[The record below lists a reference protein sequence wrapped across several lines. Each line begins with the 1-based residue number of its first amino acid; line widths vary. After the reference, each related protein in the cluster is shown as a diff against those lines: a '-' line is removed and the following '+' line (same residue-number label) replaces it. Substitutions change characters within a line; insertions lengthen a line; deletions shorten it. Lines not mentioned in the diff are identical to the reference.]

1 MSFNQFTNLDF
12 NDLRTQIKSYLRAN
26 SNFTDFDFEGSNFSV
41 LIDTLAYNSYITAY
55 NTNMAVNESFIDS
68 ATLRENVVSLARNI
82 GYVPRSKKASVAR
95 ISFSVDVS
103 GTPARAVK
111 LKAGVVALGSVVNGN
126 YIFSIP
132 EDITVTPDADGIAS
146 FSDIEI
152 YEGNLLRKSFTV
164 DYSQP
169 DAKYILP
176 NSDVDTSTI
185 RVSVTSTAVE
195 TYTVYKN
202 IFDVDANSRLFLVQE
217 VDDEKYQILFGDNI
231 LGKKPEDGSTINVSY
246 IVTNGDAADGA
257 ANFNFSGNLV
267 YLRGGNEVQI
277 TSGVSILTTIQASE
291 NGDDIESIDNVKY
304 LAPRVYAS
312 QYRAVTANDYTSLIP
327 FLYPNID
334 SVSAYGGEELD
345 PPQYGKVFI
354 TVKPK
359 NGEFLSDVAKDSI
372 KNDLKKY
379 TIAGI
384 KQEFVD
390 LKYLYV
396 EYDSTVSYDPGQVTN
411 SQDLHSRI
419 SAAIESYSDSAD
431 INSFGGRFKYSK
443 LLSQID
449 RVDSAITSNITKVV
463 MRRNMVPAYNALANY
478 EICYGNQF
486 HAELEGFNIKSS
498 GFTVDGIEGTLYLT
512 DVPTVSSGGT
522 AATSSTGA
530 ANIFSARP
538 VQVNVKTGS
547 ISIISV
553 SSDNTVRTVI
563 PNAGTVDYVRGEII
577 LYPITITSTVLE
589 NRIEISV
596 IPESNDIVAK
606 ENLYIV
612 LDTTG
617 NSILSLKE
625 DLISSGSNRS
635 GTNYIPPSSFNSNKK
650 YTR

>member
-146 FSDIEI
+146 FSNIEI

-202 IFDVDANSRLFLVQE
+202 IFEVKPDSRLFLVQE
-217 VDDEKYQILFGDNI
+217 IDDEKYQILFGDNL
-231 LGKKPEDGSTINVSY
+231 LGKRPEDGSTINASY

-277 TSGVSILTTIQASE
+277 TSGISVLTTTQASE

-384 KQEFVD
+384 RQEFVD

-449 RVDSAITSNITKVV
+449 KVDSAITSNITKVV

-478 EICYGNQF
+478 EICYGNKF

-498 GFTVDGIEGTLYLT
+498 GFTVDGFEGTLYLT
-512 DVPTVSSGGT
+512 DVPTVSSGGN

-530 ANIFSARP
+530 ANIFTSRP
-538 VQVNVKTGS
+538 LQVNVKTGS

-553 SSDNTVRTVI
+553 SSDNKVRTVI
-563 PNAGTVDYVRGEII
+563 PNAGTVDYERGEII

-596 IPESNDIVAK
+596 IPDSNDIVAK